1 MTCNSHSFKIKH
13 KETNRKEETQ
23 EVKKIL
29 VVDDNIDYLA
39 ILGSVLEKYFE
50 VYEASS
56 VKEALQVLENSEIE
70 AICSDFNMKD
80 GTGLDLLRKIRQ
92 KDLTIPFL
100 LMSGDND
107 RILEKEVK
115 YYGGSFCCKT
125 DYNFVAKVKALVN
138 PEI

>member
-1 MTCNSHSFKIKH
+1 M
-13 KETNRKEETQ
+13 
-23 EVKKIL
+23 KKIL

-107 RILEKEVK
+107 IIARTMIP
-115 YYGGSFCCKT
+115 GFRC
-125 DYNFVAKVKALVN
+125 
-138 PEI
+138 IR